1 MKKFLCTLMITT
13 MLFGCSS
20 ADTEKSSVQEETTVA
35 TEATTSIEEIDWL
48 SMSETEISDKIDSM
62 TDAELEIV
70 GGDITGDEMWHIREA
85 LSEEQRDR
93 LAPYYTFID
102 AEEPETIFDTVD
114 EFKASSD
121 YQAIKSQAETLYLPE
136 FDTERYSVTRI
147 KPLDGSYEYRL
158 HDNTEDINI
167 TLSVIYTTYIRD
179 IKEIQEMLPYE
190 KNVLTTAEAWG
201 KTYDVYLITS
211 KYSDNEN
218 YSLSYLPYEG
228 YHVTISTG
236 ESYMPTDRI
245 LEYFDDFELVAES

>member
-1 MKKFLCTLMITT
+1 MKKLICIFMITT

-20 ADTEKSSVQEETTVA
+20 ADTEKSSVQEETTIA

-102 AEEPETIFDTVD
+102 AEEVSDISYSTVN
-114 EFKASSD
+114 EFKGSTFCSTMKSD
-121 YQAIKSQAETLYLPE
+121 GYTPYLLE
-136 FDTERYSVTRI
+136 YDEERYSLVRLSSEKTWYTYNLYDNI
-147 KPLDGSYEYRL
+147 EKKNISYTIMYDSYVEKIEDFAEYSGG
-158 HDNTEDINI
+158 TSEDII
-167 TLSVIYTTYIRD
+167 TKAQRNGT
-179 IKEIQEMLPYE
+179 E
-190 KNVLTTAEAWG
+190 
-201 KTYDVYLITS
+201 YDVYLSKTPYIEDTNYGLLYIPAEGCEACIYAYNSTS
-211 KYSDNEN
+211 DE
-218 YSLSYLPYEG
+218 
-228 YHVTISTG
+228 
-236 ESYMPTDRI
+236 I